1 MKGRSIVVAIRDESS
16 GRFALN
22 RALSLASSSHDS
34 IHLVHAVHL
43 ASMKRVME
51 LLARQCAPDDEHGPD
66 DYAWLQQLAE
76 TAGFEG
82 PKVTFEFIN
91 GEPGSTIV
99 EVAVQRKADL
109 IVVATPREGQLREF
123 FIGSTA
129 LQILRTAPC
138 PVVVARAR
146 TTVDLQRALV
156 AVDLDSAGQRVAQA
170 ASLWLVNTQ
179 IDLVHA
185 YRLKHEG
192 QIRTRSGGVTEEEI
206 LKLREFERLDCDEK
220 LNSYRIK
227 FPGATVYLEHG
238 WAASVILEMALRLR
252 PDILV
257 LSKHR
262 GTVRDQRIFGSVTQF
277 LLYECPT
284 DILLVP

>member
-22 RALSLASSSHDS
+22 RALSLASSSYDS

-43 ASMKRVME
+43 AAMKRVME
-51 LLARQCAPDDEHGPD
+51 LLARQWTPDDEHSPD
-66 DYAWLQQLAE
+66 DSAWLQRLAE
-76 TAGFEG
+76 TAGSDG

-91 GEPGSTIV
+91 GEPGPTIV
-99 EVAVQRKADL
+99 EAAVRRKADL

-129 LQILRTAPC
+129 LHILRTAPC
-138 PVVVARAR
+138 PVVVARGRIDA
-146 TTVDLQRALV
+146 DPQRALV
-156 AVDLDSAGQRVAQA
+156 AIDLDSAGQRVAQA

-179 IDLVHA
+179 IELVHA
-185 YRLKHEG
+185 YRLKQEG
-192 QIRTRSGGVTEEEI
+192 QMRTRGAVTEEEI
-206 LKLREFERLDCDEK
+206 LRLREFERLDCDEK
-220 LNSYRIK
+220 LNTYRIQ
-227 FPGATVYLEHG
+227 FPGATVHLEHG

-262 GTVRDQRIFGSVTQF
+262 GTVRDERIFGSVTQF

>member
-1 MKGRSIVVAIRDESS
+1 MKGRLIVVAIRDESS
-16 GRFALN
+16 GRFALK

-34 IHLVHAVHL
+34 IHLVHVVRL

-51 LLARQCAPDDEHGPD
+51 LLARQWTPDDEHGPD

-76 TAGFEG
+76 TAGSEG
-82 PKVTFEFIN
+82 PKITFELIN

-129 LQILRTAPC
+129 LHILRTAPC
-138 PVVVARAR
+138 PVVVARGRINA
-146 TTVDLQRALV
+146 DFQRSLV
-156 AVDLDSAGQRVAQA
+156 AIDLDIAGQRVAQA
-170 ASLWLVNTQ
+170 ASLWLENTQ
-179 IDLVHA
+179 IELVHA
-185 YRLKHEG
+185 YRLKQEG
-192 QIRTRSGGVTEEEI
+192 QMRTRGTVTEEEI

-220 LNSYRIK
+220 LNTYRIQ
-227 FPGATVYLEHG
+227 FPAATVHLEHG
-238 WAASVILEMALRLR
+238 WAASVILDMALRLR

-262 GTVRDQRIFGSVTQF
+262 GTVRDERIFGSVTQF

-284 DILLVP
+284 DILMVP